1 MSDGP
6 IMINGSDLTL
16 EQVGR
21 IARENTE
28 VRLDEAASK
37 RVADAAGRLAQLV
50 TSDHVIYG
58 VNTGFGIFADR
69 RIDVSQSAQLSAN
82 LILSHAAGV
91 GPPFSPEIVRAAMLI
106 RANTLAVGHSGVR
119 PIVIETLLQML
130 NRGVVPI
137 VPSQGSL
144 GSSGDL
150 APLAHLSLVLLDD
163 AAVGDSHDSAAWFE
177 GERVSGQQAMA
188 RADIRRLKLG
198 PKEGLAL
205 TNGATFSAALLALS
219 VLDIATLLRQAEIA
233 AAMSLEAL
241 LAVPAAFDPRLHAS
255 RPHPGQAQVAATIR
269 MITDGSTLLGSGPQV
284 QDAYSLRCIPQIHG
298 PGAELLKFVAPIA
311 LREINAA
318 TDNPLLYDDE
328 VVSGGNFHGQPL
340 GLAADYLKLPL
351 AEIGAL
357 AERRVFRLTSGH
369 TSQGLPA
376 MLVSAPEQAG
386 LQSGLMML
394 QYTAASLALENQ
406 TLAAADSIRSLPT
419 SAGQEDLNANSTTAL
434 RHLRKIIQNVRR
446 TIAIE
451 LITAAQALELRLRQ
465 QGNHRAGIGTAAAFD
480 AVRQLVPF
488 NDVDRPQSKAIEDV
502 TTALIEDRFERAV
515 EDRIGPLPGWELV

>member
-1 MSDGP
+1 MSHP
-6 IMINGSDLTL
+6 SISISGSDLTL
-16 EQVGR
+16 QEVR
-21 IARENTE
+21 RVAREQAQVT
-28 VRLDEAASK
+28 LDEGASA
-37 RVADAAGRLAQLV
+37 RVSASTIRLAEL
-50 TSDHVIYG
+50 TSSDRAIYG

-69 RIDVSQSAQLSAN
+69 RIDPSESAQLSSN

-91 GPPFSPEIVRAAMLI
+91 GPPFAPQVVRAAMLI

-119 PIVIETLLQML
+119 PIVIHTLLEML
-130 NRGVVPI
+130 NRGVTPI

-150 APLAHLSLVLLDD
+150 APLAHLSLVLLDQPD
-163 AAVGDSHDSAAWFE
+163 EAESSGAAWYQGDE
-177 GERVSGQQAMA
+177 LPGQEAMSQAG
-188 RADIRRLKLG
+188 IGRLTLG

-219 VLDIATLLRQAEIA
+219 VIDIAETFAHAEISS
-233 AAMSLEAL
+233 AMSLEAL
-241 LAVPAAFDPRLHAS
+241 LAVPGAFDPRLHAS
-255 RPHPGQAQVAATIR
+255 RPHPGQAQVAARIR
-269 MITDGSTLLGSGPQV
+269 SITEGSTFLGSGPQV

-298 PGAELLKFVAPIA
+298 PGVELLDFVAPIA
-311 LREINAA
+311 EREINAA
-318 TDNPLLYDDE
+318 TDNPLLFGED
-328 VVSGGNFHGQPL
+328 VLSGGNFHGQPL

-357 AERRVFRLTSGH
+357 AERRIFRLTSAH

-376 MLVSAPEQAG
+376 MLVSDTERAG

-434 RHLRKIIQNVRR
+434 RHLRLILDNVRR
-446 TIAIE
+446 VIAIE
-451 LITAAQALELRLRQ
+451 LIAAAQALELRLRAEP
-465 QGNHRAGIGTAAAFD
+465 GRHMGRGTAAAFE
-480 AVRQLVPF
+480 AVRSLVPF
-488 NDVDRPQSKAIEDV
+488 TSTDRPQSADIERIYR
-502 TTALIEDRFERAV
+502 ALSNNIFTNAV
-515 EDRIGPLPGWELV
+515 QDAVGPLNGWNRPA